1 MCGWS
6 STMKILAMFLLLEVV
21 LRAIRQIPGAELPCI
36 DQDVNLTLRKD
47 PV

>member
-1 MCGWS
+1 
-6 STMKILAMFLLLEVV
+6 MKILAMFLLLELA
-21 LRAIRQIPGAELPCI
+21 LRALRQLLGAEFLCI

>member
-1 MCGWS
+1 
-6 STMKILAMFLLLEVV
+6 MKILAMFLLLEVV
-21 LRAIRQIPGAELPCI
+21 LRAIRQILGAESLCI